1 MVRHERSFSHY
12 QQVLDLEH
20 YLDVLESKPGAL
32 AGSSPLEQWRQREHS
47 NRASVVRN
55 RYSSEKGHSQAATIL
70 EPLRGSERV
79 PLGDAQLNLGPKV
92 KMRRSA
98 Q

>member
-32 AGSSPLEQWRQREHS
+32 AGSSPLEQWRQRERIGLRS
-47 NRASVVRN
+47 
-55 RYSSEKGHSQAATIL
+55 L
-70 EPLRGSERV
+70 EIVIARRRGTLRPRPFWSHFGE
-79 PLGDAQLNLGPKV
+79 V
-92 KMRRSA
+92 KEFH
-98 Q
+98 